1 MKRFPAAATLRYLI
15 TCVDPSKP
23 LDLLD
28 AACLDHYMQVLNAN
42 LTPT

>member
-1 MKRFPAAATLRYLI
+1 MFPRATATLRYFI
-15 TCVDPSKP
+15 TCVDPSKA

-28 AACLDHYMQVLNAN
+28 AACLDHYIQVLNGN